1 MGYLKGVLQIK
12 NLVILKMNKN
22 CMFAAVGDHFL
33 DLKLIKFGK
42 YFQMGE
48 HLEIREQLKR
58 RLQKVELYNAKAV
71 TSQQITQDEGN
82 FCFILSS
89 L

>member
-1 MGYLKGVLQIK
+1 MGYLEGVLQIK
-12 NLVILKMNKN
+12 NVVILKMNKN
-22 CMFAAVGDHFL
+22 YMFAAVGDHFL

-48 HLEIREQLKR
+48 HLEITEQLSR

-82 FCFILSS
+82 FFLSP